1 MQKAIFTLMERCVA
15 CKSCEIA
22 CAVAHSQSGILAT
35 AQFEEPLPRS
45 RVRITSAGAYSFA
58 SRCVHCEDAACIAA
72 CPTGAMHREA
82 KTGVV
87 AVDQDRC
94 IGCWMCVVTCP
105 FGAVTADPG
114 TGKALKCDLC
124 AARGAMG
131 LGPACVDAC
140 PTGAMVYLTPYEL
153 AGMRRSATAMASV
166 GAVEEIEE
174 SVALWRNFKGGRAI

>member
-1 MQKAIFTLMERCVA
+1 
-15 CKSCEIA
+15 
-22 CAVAHSQSGILAT
+22 
-35 AQFEEPLPRS
+35 
-45 RVRITSAGAYSFA
+45 
-58 SRCVHCEDAACIAA
+58 
-72 CPTGAMHREA
+72 MHREA

-140 PTGAMVYLTPYEL
+140 PTGAMVYLTPDEL